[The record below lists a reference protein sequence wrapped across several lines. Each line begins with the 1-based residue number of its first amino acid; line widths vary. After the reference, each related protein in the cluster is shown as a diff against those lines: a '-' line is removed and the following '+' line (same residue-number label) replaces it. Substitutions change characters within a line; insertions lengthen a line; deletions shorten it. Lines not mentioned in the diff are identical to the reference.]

1 MARNSVLGRF
11 AANAQARRG
20 AAGLSMEQLAYRASL
35 HRTKVE
41 VILRG
46 ERNVTLMT
54 LVKLCGALEV
64 TPDELLDGLSW
75 SPPPELPTGTLR
87 VLPEDEEPP
96 APRG

>member
-11 AANAQARRG
+11 AANAQAHRS
-20 AAGLSMEQLAYRASL
+20 AADISMEQLAYRASL
-35 HRTKVE
+35 HRTEVE

-75 SPPPELPTGTLR
+75 DPPPPPPIGRLR
-87 VLPEDEEPP
+87 VLPDSEESP
-96 APRG
+96 APGG

>member
-11 AANAQARRG
+11 AANAQARRS

-35 HRTKVE
+35 HRTEVE

-64 TPDELLDGLSW
+64 TPDELFDGLSW
-75 SPPPELPTGTLR
+75 NPPPPIPTGELR
-87 VLPEDEEPP
+87 VLPDGEART
-96 APRG
+96 APGG